1 MASAPSTR
9 NRVGR
14 PAVGSIPA
22 RAVLDRRLVVVTGKG
37 GVGKTTVAA
46 ALALVAAERR
56 LSTIVVELGEQRR
69 LPDLFATPTDAAER
83 ARAAAK
89 TAARRRSDR
98 ARQREEGR
106 SDREGGA
113 GAEMA
118 LAARLW
124 SVTIDPDQ
132 ATLEWLQALGG
143 RVPGRVLA
151 SSGAFQYFAAAAPGA
166 RELVSMIKVWELT
179 RRERWRKHARSYDL
193 VILDAP
199 ATGHALGLLHAPYTF
214 GTIARVGPIFGQA
227 EQVRELLLDPAQTA
241 YLAVTHPTEMAVGET
256 LDLRDGLRSQL
267 GRELDATIVNAALP
281 RRFGGD
287 ELKRL
292 ARLCEEG
299 FRENGAAPGGEGAA
313 RDDARAVLR
322 SAQAAARSAHERA
335 RIQHNQI
342 ARLRRGG
349 LNVHTVP
356 FLFSAQLDLDAIA
369 TVGRRLATWV

>member
-9 NRVGR
+9 NRPGR
-14 PAVGSIPA
+14 PAVGSSRA
-22 RAVLDRRLVVVTGKG
+22 RTVLDRRLVVVTGKG
-37 GVGKTTVAA
+37 GVGKTTIAA
-46 ALALVAAERR
+46 ALALVATERR
-56 LSTIVVELGEQRR
+56 LSTIVVELGDQRR
-69 LPDLFATPTDAAER
+69 LPDLFATTADTGKG
-83 ARAAAK
+83 ARAAEK

-98 ARQREEGR
+98 ARQNTESR
-106 SDREGGA
+106 SDRENGA
-113 GAEMA
+113 GAERA
-118 LAARLW
+118 LAANLW

-179 RRERWRKHARSYDL
+179 RKERWRKHARSYDL

-267 GRELDATIVNAALP
+267 GRALDATIVNAALP

-287 ELKRL
+287 ELERL
-292 ARLCEEG
+292 ARLG
-299 FRENGAAPGGEGAA
+299 RNGPGKNGKARGENRTA

-335 RIQHNQI
+335 RVQHNQI
-342 ARLRRGG
+342 ARLRRSG
-349 LNVHTVP
+349 LSVHTVP

-369 TVGRRLATWV
+369 TVARRLATWV